1 MPYYVPE
8 TFTQKLKRK
17 CKEEPLVPIGMG
29 LTVFALFKGVSA
41 FRSGDQKT
49 SQQMMRWRVA
59 AQGFT
64 LIAATAGML
73 YYSNKPKPDL
83 NAIPANAVPLFP
95 PTTTSSSSSSNPPS
109 A

>member
-17 CKEEPLVPIGMG
+17 CKEEPLVPIGMA

-73 YYSNKPKPDL
+73 YYSKPKPDP

-95 PTTTSSSSSSNPPS
+95 PTTTTSSSSSNPPS